1 MVNPLETKKVY
12 LFFDKVIIVNLYL
25 FSLGT
30 MVSKALT
37 SISGALVIIFWILR
51 IISTKGYSF
60 KTTPLDRPILFLI
73 IAILLSGIGSFTM
86 EYGDATL
93 KYIGLILF
101 YYAIV
106 NTIKNDKTVKIMAL
120 LTLCSMIIASLYG
133 LYQYFFLGAHRVGG
147 FIMIIGYGG
156 LLSFIIIFLLIFLL
170 WSDISLKYKLA
181 SSVMVILFGLNLLFT
196 KSRGAWLAFI
206 TGGAVLSWL
215 KDKRLILVLLFFLVL
230 LAIFL
235 PNEYIL
241 RFKSSFDL
249 TENRSNLG
257 RIIVWQGACLMWKD
271 NPVNGVGM
279 GNFKQTFETKYMHL
293 QPITTEHAHNNF
305 LQFAAETGT
314 IGFIAFFYFM
324 FMVLRILYKSYCV
337 SKNNVWNLFILS
349 AFISMVVFN
358 ALGLTDLVF
367 WTAPVVRFFW
377 FLLALSIVVIDF
389 NQNQGKD
396 SIQN

>member
-1 MVNPLETKKVY
+1 MKTLETKKVY

-101 YYAIV
+101 YYAMV
-106 NTIKNDKTVKIMAL
+106 NTITNDKTVKIMAL

-147 FIMIIGYGG
+147 FNMIIGYGG

-206 TGGAVLSWL
+206 TGGVVLFWL

-230 LAIFL
+230 LASFL

-249 TENRSNLG
+249 TENRSNLA
-257 RIIVWQGACLMWKD
+257 RIALWKGAYMMWQD
-271 NPVNGVGM
+271 HPVNGVGM
-279 GNFKQTFETKYMHL
+279 GNFQHIYEAKYR
-293 QPITTEHAHNNF
+293 QSNTTTTVNAHNNF
-305 LQFAAETGT
+305 MQFAAEAGVF
-314 IGFIAFFYFM
+314 GFISFSYFM
-324 FMVLRILYKSYCV
+324 FMILKVLFKFYSEI
-337 SKNNVWNLFILS
+337 KNKNWSLFLLS
-349 AFISMVVFN
+349 SFVSMVIYNIQGFTDFN
-358 ALGLTDLVF
+358 FGDA
-367 WTAPVVRFFW
+367 AVVRFFW
-377 FLLALSIVVIDF
+377 FLLALSMIVIDF
-389 NQNQGKD
+389 NQSQNKD
-396 SIQN
+396 AVYNY